1 MGRGPRR
8 HVKSEED
15 ESEDEALPSMSP
27 NTLKEHQLKMIQRA
41 DLCEDNADAIKTSD
55 YSSRLRP
62 YPAISLTR
70 ECNIKGTEAA
80 RVASENRAKTS
91 KWQAFGLSDE
101 AVDTLFTQKQ
111 VGDGN
116 THRNSL
122 EQQKRQEEERL
133 GHKLDLEDTY
143 NDYGGGRRT
152 GKRSA
157 SVHSRPPPAYSA
169 QSVPTTRP
177 PSAVPKESLFPKRKA
192 VQARPW
198 PPQAFESTPSMAL
211 IAKINQSLGKRSTD
225 KPSAMYATPKVAA
238 NELNLK
244 PCSLTLPAQ
253 SYGLNLVEDPALFMS
268 SVKGK
273 LGAWTQEEQTNAHE
287 TSTSDANASQDAA
300 PPSSTEP
307 TAQLKHM
314 STGRL
319 DDPSIRRVPVG
330 EFSFSIANVL
340 APGDISTHTDG
351 APGPAALSGFS
362 TSTTNQVELLTGIQA
377 VTNDLMGLGL
387 PGAMASDDRLMP
399 TAHGGADA
407 AQTSQL
413 SPSGSI
419 LDSPILDNVSSEVL
433 AADNPKVVIING
445 HRYVLEEE
453 LLCLKEAIG
462 TQTSSAATNA
472 VPDFPSK
479 PAPEAAP
486 VLQPSLTSSTLAAAA
501 SIAIRPSRPVNPFAP
516 REPLARNDTNIAA
529 ALVSSPIVK
538 KDPGPPPTAAKP
550 AALPSSVVTSNKT
563 IHSKWADE
571 PSSGLTNRP
580 AAPVLRSPS
589 SIIGDRKVF
598 GHLSKEAAEGQ
609 KYDPLPPRVKPVA
622 PKRFNQAPTPGL
634 AMLLRDMAAAGH
646 LNSAAAEDDEE
657 L

>member
-1 MGRGPRR
+1 
-8 HVKSEED
+8 
-15 ESEDEALPSMSP
+15 MSP

-55 YSSRLRP
+55 YSNRARP
-62 YPAISLTR
+62 FPAISLTR

-80 RVASENRAKTS
+80 RIASENIAKTS
-91 KWQAFGLSDE
+91 KWQGFGQSDE
-101 AVDTLFTQKQ
+101 AVDALFTQKQ

-152 GKRSA
+152 GKRSV
-157 SVHSRPPPAYSA
+157 SVHNRPPPVYSA
-169 QSVPTTRP
+169 QSVPSTRP
-177 PSAVPKESLFPKRKA
+177 PSAVPKESLFPNSKA

-198 PPQAFESTPSMAL
+198 PPPAFESTPSMAL
-211 IAKINQSLGKRSTD
+211 IAKINQSLGKPSTD
-225 KPSAMYATPKVAA
+225 KPSVMYATPKVAA

-244 PCSLTLPAQ
+244 QRSLTLPAQ
-253 SYGLNLVEDPALFMS
+253 SYGFKLVEDPALFMS
-268 SVKGK
+268 TVKGK
-273 LGAWTQEEQTNAHE
+273 LGTWMQEEQTNAQE
-287 TSTSDANASQDAA
+287 TSPSDANASQDALL
-300 PPSSTEP
+300 PSSTEP
-307 TAQLKHM
+307 TAQLKHT
-314 STGRL
+314 SAERL
-319 DDPSIRRVPVG
+319 DDPSIRRVPVD
-330 EFSFSIANVL
+330 EFSFSVANVL
-340 APGDISTHTDG
+340 APGDIPTHTDG
-351 APGPAALSGFS
+351 APSPAALSGFS
-362 TSTTNQVELLTGIQA
+362 TSTTNQGELLTGIQA
-377 VTNDLMGLGL
+377 VTNDLIGLGIQD
-387 PGAMASDDRLMP
+387 AMVSGDRLMP
-399 TAHGGADA
+399 TAHGGADTA
-407 AQTSQL
+407 HASPL

-419 LDSPILDNVSSEVL
+419 LDSPILDNVSSEAL

-445 HRYVLEEE
+445 RRYVLEEE

-462 TQTSSAATNA
+462 NQPGSAATK
-472 VPDFPSK
+472 VVLDFPSK
-479 PAPEAAP
+479 PVPEAAP
-486 VLQPSLTSSTLAAAA
+486 VLEPSLTSSTLASTA
-501 SIAIRPSRPVNPFAP
+501 SIAIRPSRPINPFAP
-516 REPLARNDTNIAA
+516 REPLATNDTNIAA
-529 ALVSSPIVK
+529 APISSPIVK

-550 AALPSSVVTSNKT
+550 AARPSSVVTSNKT

-580 AAPVLRSPS
+580 AAPVMRSPS

-609 KYDPLPPRVKPVA
+609 KYDPPPPRVKPVA

-646 LNSAAAEDDEE
+646 LHSAAAEDDEE